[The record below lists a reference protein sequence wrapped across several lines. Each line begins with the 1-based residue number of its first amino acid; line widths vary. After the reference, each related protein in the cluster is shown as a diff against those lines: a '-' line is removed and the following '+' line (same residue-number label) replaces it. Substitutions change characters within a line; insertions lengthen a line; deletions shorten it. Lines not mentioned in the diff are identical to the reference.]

1 MELSRVVRAIRR
13 PRAFA
18 GVVPLLAA
26 LTLLAAVPAAAE
38 AGAAATF
45 SKGSDWGSG
54 FIGHYVIRNDTAA
67 TIRGWELEFDL
78 PVGERLTSA
87 WSAKLSSSGT
97 HYLLTD
103 EEWTRSIA
111 PGGSVEIGFQGAY
124 SGQFTAP
131 ADCTLNGE
139 PCAGGGST
147 PADTSAPAAPTNLVA
162 SSPTTSSIYLSW
174 AASSDDVGVTEYYVY
189 EGSSRVATTA
199 STSVTVGGLVPGTS
213 YAFTVR
219 AADAAGNL
227 SLPSN
232 AATAST
238 ASAATNPLS
247 AAFTKA
253 SDWGSGFVGG
263 YDIRNEGPTASS
275 GWTLEFDLPSSETIT
290 SAWSAKL
297 SRSGN
302 RYTLTDESWTR
313 TIAPGSS
320 IKVGFQG
327 AYSGSFTAPA
337 NCTLNGQ
344 PCSGGPGD
352 TNEPPDGEGGG
363 ESESGDG
370 ESESG
375 EGAGSG
381 ATAAAFAPYVDMT
394 LSPFSSIAAMA
405 TESGA
410 ERLTLAFIVS
420 GAACTA
426 SWGGYYGIDDAT
438 INQRISALEA
448 AGAEAIVSFGGAI
461 NQELARTCTSVAS
474 LAAQYQAV
482 IDQYGIRDLDFD
494 IEGADQSDAT
504 SLHRRFQAIAQIQ
517 AAGLAAGKPVHVS
530 LTLPVLPTGLTHD
543 GLDVVQAAIED
554 GVDVGAVNV
563 MAMDYFDP
571 ALGYAGKMGD
581 YAIQAAAA
589 THDQLAQLYPQR
601 TDAELWG
608 MLGVTPMI
616 GINDDPGEIFTT
628 ADAEKLTG
636 FANEKGL
643 GRLAMWSLNRDAPC
657 PAPTQTTSNTC
668 SGVSDPQWAFS
679 SAFAGFGA

>member
-1 MELSRVVRAIRR
+1 MDLSRVVRAIRR
-13 PRAFA
+13 PRALA
-18 GVVPLLAA
+18 GAVPLLAA
-26 LTLLAAVPAAAE
+26 LTLLTAAPASAE
-38 AGAAATF
+38 AGATATF

-54 FIGHYVIRNDTAA
+54 FIGHYVIRNDTSA
-67 TIRGWELEFDL
+67 TIQGWELELDL
-78 PVGERLTSA
+78 PAGERLTSA

-97 HYLLTD
+97 HYVLTD
-103 EEWTRSIA
+103 EAWTHSIA
-111 PGGSVEIGFQGAY
+111 PGGSVEIGFQGTY
-124 SGQFTAP
+124 GGQFGAP
-131 ADCTLNGE
+131 TGCTLNGE

-147 PADTSAPAAPTNLVA
+147 PADTSAPTAPTGLVA
-162 SSPTTSSIYLSW
+162 SLPTTSSIGLSW
-174 AASSDDVGVTEYYVY
+174 AASSDDVGVAAYYVY
-189 EGSSRVATTA
+189 EGSSRVATTT
-199 STSVTVGGLVPGTS
+199 STSATVGGLSPGTA

-227 SLPSN
+227 SPPSN
-232 AATAST
+232 AVTAST
-238 ASAATNPLS
+238 SSAAANPLS

-253 SDWGSGFVGG
+253 SDWGSGFVGD
-263 YDIRNEGPTASS
+263 YVLRNEGSTAIS

-290 SAWSAKL
+290 AAWSAKL

-320 IKVGFQG
+320 VKLGFQG

-344 PCSGGPGD
+344 PCSGGSGSSGGTDEPADGD
-352 TNEPPDGEGGG
+352 GGGESESGGG

-370 ESESG
+370 GTESG
-375 EGAGSG
+375 SGDGTGSG
-381 ATAAAFAPYVDMT
+381 ATAATFAPYVDMT

-410 ERLTLAFIVS
+410 DRLTLAFVVS

-504 SLHRRFQAIAQIQ
+504 SLHRRFQAIAQVQ

-543 GLDVVQAAIED
+543 GLSSSRRRS
-554 GVDVGAVNV
+554 
-563 MAMDYFDP
+563 
-571 ALGYAGKMGD
+571 K
-581 YAIQAAAA
+581 
-589 THDQLAQLYPQR
+589 
-601 TDAELWG
+601 
-608 MLGVTPMI
+608 
-616 GINDDPGEIFTT
+616 T
-628 ADAEKLTG
+628 AST
-636 FANEKGL
+636 
-643 GRLAMWSLNRDAPC
+643 SAP
-657 PAPTQTTSNTC
+657 
-668 SGVSDPQWAFS
+668 
-679 SAFAGFGA
+679 